1 MGYRRQAR
9 ELALQALFF
18 LDMDKKNPEKDNLEA
33 FCANYQE
40 ELTESVQPFFMELVQ
55 GVLENKSRIDTLIQ
69 KYSKNWKLSRM
80 PAVDRNILRIAAFEL
95 LKKEDIPPTVTINEA
110 IEIAKE
116 FGADESGGFVNGIL
130 ESIKGEVRGL
140 EGRG

>member
-116 FGADESGGFVNGIL
+116 FGTDESGGFVNGIL
-130 ESIKGEVRGL
+130 ESVKGEVRGL

>member
-55 GVLENKSRIDTLIQ
+55 GVLGNKSRIDTLIQ
-69 KYSKNWKLSRM
+69 KHSKNWKLSRM

-130 ESIKGEVRGL
+130 ESIKGEVPN
-140 EGRG
+140 ET

>member
-9 ELALQALFF
+9 ELALQVLFF
-18 LDMDKKNPEKDNLEA
+18 LDMDKKNPEEENLKA

-40 ELTESVQPFFMELVQ
+40 ELTQSVQPFFMELVR
-55 GVLENKSRIDTLIQ
+55 GVQENKSQIDTLIQ

-80 PAVDRNILRIAAFEL
+80 PAVDRNIIRIAAFEL
-95 LKKEDIPPTVTINEA
+95 LKLEDIPPTVTINEA

-116 FGADESGGFVNGIL
+116 YGTDESGPFVNGIL
-130 ESIKGEVRGL
+130 ESVKEEVRS
-140 EGRG
+140 